1 MGRTARRIAGVATVW
16 AVVTGTPAWA
26 GVPSQQADATGM
38 VDDAAWSVTVAAGNV
53 WVGGE
58 FDRSLNSAGGS
69 ASTAPGIAAFS
80 LASGAPVS
88 MRLPSLGSGPIVY
101 DGSLGADGVLYLA
114 GRFTYQF
121 EGSSRRNLV
130 GIDPSS
136 GAIVRGF
143 STPALFSV
151 LAMGDRV
158 YAGGSKLEA
167 YRADGSKDT
176 GFRAVTISVDPSL
189 RSHNTPNQFRDLV
202 THGGDL
208 IAVGKFDYVNG
219 DPQKVAVRVDADSG
233 QPKGWRLDGIDE
245 RSGAFGLAGQ
255 VVGDRLYIAAG
266 GSDFTAAYR
275 ASDGGEIWKTDTSG
289 SSQTL
294 TMFDSTTLIV
304 GGHFQWVAN
313 SPGQQCGSNQNPN
326 RNCLD
331 QARLVA
337 MNASNGDA
345 ITTWRPQICCAYAG
359 VWNVAVAGGSLHV
372 AGDFTKAG
380 GRSQRYYARFS

>member
-1 MGRTARRIAGVATVW
+1 MARGVVVAVAVW
-16 AVVTGTPAWA
+16 AIAVNGTAWA
-26 GVPSQQADATGM
+26 AEPSQQADATGM
-38 VDDAAWSVTVAAGNV
+38 VDDAGWSVTIAAGNV

-58 FDRSLNSAGGS
+58 FDRSLNSSGGS
-69 ASTAPGIAAFS
+69 ASPAPGIAAFS
-80 LASGAPVS
+80 LSSGAPVS
-88 MRLPSLGSGPIVY
+88 LRLPSLGSGPVVY
-101 DGSLGADGVLYLA
+101 DQSLGSNGVLYLA

-121 EGSSRRNLV
+121 GGSSRRNLV

-167 YRADGSKDT
+167 YRTDGGKDS
-176 GFRAVTISVDPSL
+176 GFRSVTSSVDASL

-202 THGGDL
+202 AHDGDL
-208 IAVGKFDYVNG
+208 IAIGKFDYING
-219 DPQKVAVRVDADSG
+219 DPQKVAVRIDAASG
-233 QPKGWRLDGIDE
+233 QPKAWRIGGIDQQ
-245 RSGAFGLAGQ
+245 SGAFGLAGQ
-255 VVGDRLYIAAG
+255 VAGDRLYIAAG

-275 ASDGGEIWKTDTSG
+275 AGDGGEIWKTDTSG

-294 TMFDSTTLIV
+294 SLFDSTTLIV
-304 GGHFQWVAN
+304 GGHFQWVAH

-331 QARLVA
+331 QPRLVA

-359 VWNVAVAGGSLHV
+359 VWSVVVAGGSLHV

-380 GRSQRYYARFS
+380 GRNQRHYARFS